1 MIPVTLN
8 CAACGREDGAVID
21 AATIRGAVPCAGC
34 GAGIDIAHAYGHAT
48 WCRTCGEDLSDCECA
63 LTAGDLE
70 HLLEESGV
78 TDWTEHDLGWSG
90 GGDWWAVRVPADR
103 GRFIL
108 ITPVWGPW
116 DFNDPD
122 ETASDLAV
130 VLYAHE
136 GAQPDG
142 GTDLGESPWVSVS
155 DDVPVALV
163 LDAIAALRD
172 ASIGWDGVSNL
183 EIGGV

>member
-1 MIPVTLN
+1 MSVTLN
-8 CAACGREDGAVID
+8 CAGCGRGDGAVID
-21 AATIRGAVPCAGC
+21 AATIRGVVPCAGC

-63 LTAGDLE
+63 LTAGQVLDALVSSG
-70 HLLEESGV
+70 ESDV
-78 TDWTEHDLGWSG
+78 DFHDLGESG

-103 GRFIL
+103 GRFVL

-116 DFNDPD
+116 DFNDSE

-142 GTDLGESPWVSVS
+142 GTDLGESPWVAVS

-163 LDAIAALRD
+163 LDAVASLRE
-172 ASIGWDGVSNL
+172 ASLRWDGESNH